1 MAKAESEKK
10 QAEVIEISGRFL
22 KLGEVQRLTGQA
34 RSSVYRRIAS
44 GAFPRPVALSP
55 GCVRW
60 PEDEVRGWM
69 AALPRA
75 GNDNNVKQARAAA

>member
-1 MAKAESEKK
+1 MA
-10 QAEVIEISGRFL
+10 QAEIEISGRFL
-22 KLGEVQRLTGQA
+22 KLGEVQVLTGQA
-34 RSSVYRRIAS
+34 RSSDYRRIAA
-44 GAFPRPVALSP
+44 GAFPRPVAISP

-75 GNDNNVKQARAAA
+75 GNDNHKGRAAA